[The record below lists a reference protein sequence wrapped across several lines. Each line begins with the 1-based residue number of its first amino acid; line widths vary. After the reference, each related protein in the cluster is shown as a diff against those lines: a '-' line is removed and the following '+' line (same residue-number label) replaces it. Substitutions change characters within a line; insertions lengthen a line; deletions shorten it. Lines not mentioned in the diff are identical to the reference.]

1 MPHPSKFSRL
11 TLVCAAGAAMAAGL
25 ATAAD
30 AHHSYSM
37 FDRDKTVT
45 INGAIRTW
53 EMINPHSYLWI
64 NVRKGDQTEVWG
76 LEGGGIQALVRA
88 GVSKSSVKPGD
99 KVSVDLHPLRDG
111 RTGGQLVKLTLADGK
126 VLRLGGGGDNT
137 RAPAAAPAE

>member
-11 TLVCAAGAAMAAGL
+11 LLCCAAGL
-25 ATAAD
+25 ATGAY

-45 INGAIRTW
+45 INGTIRTW

-64 NVRKGDQTEVWG
+64 NVRKGDQIEAWG

-111 RTGGQLVKLTLADGK
+111 RTGGQLMKLTLEDGR

-137 RAPAAAPAE
+137 RAPGAAPAE